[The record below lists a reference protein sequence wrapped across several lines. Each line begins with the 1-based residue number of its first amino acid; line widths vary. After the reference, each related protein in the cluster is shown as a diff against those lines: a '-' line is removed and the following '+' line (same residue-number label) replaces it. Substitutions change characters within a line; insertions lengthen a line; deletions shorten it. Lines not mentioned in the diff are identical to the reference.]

1 MPRHPALDQANDPSP
16 MSGSGWG
23 PWSHEAM
30 DVAEAGPLVS
40 QAFWIGEGLS
50 VLLWSGV
57 TLLALQWL

>member
-1 MPRHPALDQANDPSP
+1 MPRDPALARTDDRPPS
-16 MSGSGWG
+16 SGSGWG
-23 PWSHEAM
+23 PWSQEAM